1 MNRCIKCGVK
11 IMDKTEVCPLCRCVV
26 EVEETEASKEY
37 YPDIRVKG
45 KKIELIV
52 RIVLFFS
59 IVAGALSVIINV
71 THPDGTWWS
80 VIVIGGLAYL
90 QLIMLFV
97 IENQHAG
104 YLSKVIIGT
113 ACGIAYIVLIDY
125 LHGFTRWSL
134 NYAVPGAMMAIDI
147 MTIVLMFVNIRNWQS
162 YLSLQIFMIVCS
174 GAGIL
179 LYLADVV
186 TKPVMSYVVFGFS
199 CMLFLA
205 TLIIGGRRASNELK
219 RRFHVM

>member
-1 MNRCIKCGVK
+1 
-11 IMDKTEVCPLCRCVV
+11 
-26 EVEETEASKEY
+26 
-37 YPDIRVKG
+37 
-45 KKIELIV
+45 
-52 RIVLFFS
+52 
-59 IVAGALSVIINV
+59 
-71 THPDGTWWS
+71 
-80 VIVIGGLAYL
+80 
-90 QLIMLFV
+90 
-97 IENQHAG
+97 
-104 YLSKVIIGT
+104 
-113 ACGIAYIVLIDY
+113 
-125 LHGFTRWSL
+125 
-134 NYAVPGAMMAIDI
+134 
-147 MTIVLMFVNIRNWQS
+147 MFVNIRNWQS